1 MAIKQEEIV
10 PLADMLIAS
19 FERDQATFQAENVGY
34 SVPFLNQFKAQTESV
49 RQLERADTLLIQ
61 QKTITRELYQ
71 LADELY
77 QPLKVFGIVVD
88 KSGLPTTIV
97 QDTIYNLK
105 KRNIEGALVNLKALN
120 QVVNSNA
127 ELLTNKAMKANFP
140 DLLETKFEE
149 ITIKSNLQTR
159 IMQQRQLLTNNNVE
173 NYNKLYND
181 YIMDICK
188 MGKVIFKKSPKVK
201 EYTITELVKKLRVS
215 GTVTKVNKQV

>member
-97 QDTIYNLK
+97 QETISNL
-105 KRNIEGALVNLKALN
+105 RNRNFEGALVNLKALN

-215 GTVTKVNKQV
+215 GTVTKANKQV

>member
-97 QDTIYNLK
+97 QETISNL
-105 KRNIEGALVNLKALN
+105 RNRNFEGALVNLKALN

-173 NYNKLYND
+173 SYNKLYND

-215 GTVTKVNKQV
+215 GTVTKANKQV

>member
-173 NYNKLYND
+173 SYNKLYND

-215 GTVTKVNKQV
+215 GTVTKANKQV

>member
-1 MAIKQEEIV
+1 MTIKQEEIV

-19 FERDQATFQAENVGY
+19 FERDQAIFQAENVGY
-34 SVPFLNQFKAQTESV
+34 SVPFLNQFKAQTETV

-127 ELLTNKAMKANFP
+127 ELLINKAMKANFP

-173 NYNKLYND
+173 SYNKLYNE

-201 EYTITELVKKLRVS
+201 EYTMTELVKKLRVS
-215 GTVTKVNKQV
+215 GTVTRANKQL

>member
-1 MAIKQEEIV
+1 MTIKQEEIV

-140 DLLETKFEE
+140 DLLEAKFEE

-173 NYNKLYND
+173 SYNKLYND

-201 EYTITELVKKLRVS
+201 EYTISELVKKLRVS
-215 GTVTKVNKQV
+215 GTVTRANKQ